1 MSSLSSIVILLF
13 LSFISFSFSK
23 KIKTSNLFKY
33 KLSPNQIQ
41 YKQYLDDQL
50 FSVIVAVGPAG
61 TGKTMLACEQAIY
74 ELNTNKINK
83 IIITRPTVTAG
94 EELGFLPGGI
104 NQKMDPW
111 TRPIFDIFNDHFSKQ
126 TVKSMLA
133 DGVIEITPL
142 AFMRGRT
149 FTNSFIIAD
158 EMQNSTP
165 NQMIMLTTR
174 VGFDTRLVITGDP
187 TQCDLQKDNYINGLS
202 DLLYRLDY
210 FDSDYI
216 EKQEPFFGI
225 VELDG
230 SDIRRSAV
238 VEKIIK
244 IYDKKNQ

>member
-1 MSSLSSIVILLF
+1 MLNLYIVIFLVFLLF
-13 LSFISFSFSK
+13 TNSK
-23 KIKTSNLFKY
+23 KIRTTNLFKY

-41 YKQYLDDQL
+41 YKNFLEDSL
-50 FSVIVAVGPAG
+50 VPVIIAVGPAG
-61 TGKTMLACEQAIY
+61 TGKTMFACEQAIH
-74 ELNTNKINK
+74 ELNNNKIDK

-111 TRPIFDIFNDHFSKQ
+111 TRPIFDIFHEHFSKHA
-126 TVKSMLA
+126 VKSMIN
-133 DGVIEITPL
+133 DGIIEITPL

-174 VGFDTRLVITGDP
+174 VGFETRLVITGDP
-187 TQCDLQKDNYINGLS
+187 TQCDIQKENYVNGLS

-210 FDSDYI
+210 FDSDYL

-225 VELDG
+225 IELDG
-230 SDIRRSAV
+230 SDIRRSPV

-244 IYDKKNQ
+244 IYDKKI

>member
-1 MSSLSSIVILLF
+1 MSILTNILILLF
-13 LSFISFSFSK
+13 LSSISIYLAK
-23 KIKTSNLFKY
+23 KIKTSLFKY
-33 KLSPNQIQ
+33 KLSSNQIQ
-41 YKQYLDDQL
+41 YKQYLDDQ
-50 FSVIVAVGPAG
+50 SVPFIVVVGPAG

-111 TRPIFDIFNDHFSKQ
+111 TKPIFDIFHEHFSKQ
-126 TVKSMLA
+126 TVKSMVN
-133 DGVIEITPL
+133 DGIIEITPL

-174 VGFDTRLVITGDP
+174 IGFDTRLVITGDP
-187 TQCDLQKDNYINGLS
+187 TQCDIQKENYVNGLS

-210 FDSDYI
+210 FDSDYL

-230 SDIRRSAV
+230 SDIKRSAV

-244 IYDKKNQ
+244 IYEKKNQ

>member
-1 MSSLSSIVILLF
+1 MSSISSILILLF
-13 LSFISFSFSK
+13 LSSIFISFSK
-23 KIKTSNLFKY
+23 KIKTSGLFKHT
-33 KLSPNQIQ
+33 LSANQIQ

-50 FSVIVAVGPAG
+50 VPVIVAVGPAG
-61 TGKTMLACEQAIY
+61 TGKTMLACEQAIH

-111 TRPIFDIFNDHFSKQ
+111 TRPIFDIFNEHFSKQ
-126 TVKSMLA
+126 TVKSMVN
-133 DGVIEITPL
+133 DGIIEITPL

-174 VGFDTRLVITGDP
+174 IGFGTRLVITGDP
-187 TQCDLQKDNYINGLS
+187 TQCDIQKDNYINGLS

-210 FDSDYI
+210 FDSDYL

-225 VELDG
+225 IELDS
-230 SDIRRSAV
+230 SDIKRSAV
-238 VEKIIK
+238 VEKMIK
-244 IYDKKNQ
+244 IYEKKN

>member
-1 MSSLSSIVILLF
+1 MSILYIVILSALAF
-13 LSFISFSFSK
+13 FTNSK
-23 KIKTSNLFKY
+23 KIKTNNLFKH
-33 KLSPNQIQ
+33 KLSPNQVQ
-41 YKQYLDDQL
+41 YKNFLEDSL
-50 FSVIVAVGPAG
+50 VPVIVAVGPAG
-61 TGKTMLACEQAIY
+61 TGKTMFACEQAIY
-74 ELNTNKINK
+74 ELNNNKIDK

-111 TRPIFDIFNDHFSKQ
+111 TRPIFDIFHEHFPKHA
-126 TVKSMLA
+126 VKSMVN
-133 DGVIEITPL
+133 DGIIEITPL

-174 VGFDTRLVITGDP
+174 VGFDSRLVITGDP
-187 TQCDLQKDNYINGLS
+187 MQCDIQKENYVNGLS

-210 FDSDYI
+210 FDSDYL

-225 VELDG
+225 VELDS

-238 VEKIIK
+238 VEKILK
-244 IYDKKNQ
+244 IYNKKNN

>member
-1 MSSLSSIVILLF
+1 MLALLRIMIMLSLSILN
-13 LSFISFSFSK
+13 FSK
-23 KIKTSNLFKY
+23 KIKTNNLFRY
-33 KLSPNQIQ
+33 KLSPNQIE
-41 YKQYLDDQL
+41 YKRFLEDQEV
-50 FSVIVAVGPAG
+50 SVIVAVGPAG
-61 TGKTMLACEQAIY
+61 TGKTMFACEQAIQ
-74 ELNTNKINK
+74 ELNSNKINK
-83 IIITRPTVTAG
+83 IIVTRPTVTAG
-94 EELGFLPGGI
+94 EELGFLPGNI

-111 TRPIFDIFNDHFSKQ
+111 TRPIFDIFHEHFSKQ
-126 TVKSMLA
+126 TVKSMIN
-133 DGVIEITPL
+133 DGIIEITPL

-187 TQCDLQKDNYINGLS
+187 TQCDIQKDNYVNGLS

-210 FDSDYI
+210 FDKDYL

-230 SDIRRSAV
+230 SDIRRSQV
-238 VEKIIK
+238 VEKIIN
-244 IYDKKNQ
+244 IYDNKNN

>member
-1 MSSLSSIVILLF
+1 MSILSSILMLLLLVSICF
-13 LSFISFSFSK
+13 CK
-23 KIKTSNLFKY
+23 KIKTNGLFTH
-33 KLSPNQIQ
+33 KLSANQIQ
-41 YKQYLDDQL
+41 YKQYLDNQL
-50 FSVIVAVGPAG
+50 VPFIVAVGPAG
-61 TGKTMLACEQAIY
+61 TGKTMLACEQAIH

-111 TRPIFDIFNDHFSKQ
+111 TRPIFDIFHEHFSKQ
-126 TVKSMLA
+126 TVKSMVN
-133 DGVIEITPL
+133 DGIIEITPL

-174 VGFDTRLVITGDP
+174 IGFDTRLVITGDP
-187 TQCDLQKDNYINGLS
+187 TQCDIQKENYINGLS

-210 FDSDYI
+210 FDSDYL

-225 VELDG
+225 IELDG

-244 IYDKKNQ
+244 IYENKNK

>member
-1 MSSLSSIVILLF
+1 LLF
-13 LSFISFSFSK
+13 LSSIYISFSK
-23 KIKTSNLFKY
+23 KIKTVGVFKY
-33 KLSPNQIQ
+33 KLTPNQIQ

-50 FSVIVAVGPAG
+50 VPVIVAVGPAG
-61 TGKTMLACEQAIY
+61 TGKTMLACEQAVY

-111 TRPIFDIFNDHFSKQ
+111 TRPIFDIFYEHFSKQ
-126 TVKSMLA
+126 TVKSMVN
-133 DGVIEITPL
+133 DGIIEITPL

-174 VGFDTRLVITGDP
+174 IGFDTRLVITGDP
-187 TQCDLQKDNYINGLS
+187 TQCDIKKENYINGLS

-210 FDSDYI
+210 FESDYL

-225 VELDG
+225 VELDN
-230 SDIRRSAV
+230 SDIKRSTV
-238 VEKIIK
+238 VEKMIK
-244 IYDKKNQ
+244 IYEKKK